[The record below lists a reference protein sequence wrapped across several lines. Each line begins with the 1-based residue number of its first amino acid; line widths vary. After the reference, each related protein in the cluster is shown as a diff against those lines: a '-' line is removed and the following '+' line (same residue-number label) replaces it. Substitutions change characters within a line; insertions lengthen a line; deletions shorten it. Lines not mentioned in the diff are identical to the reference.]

1 MKGNGTGVITHDRR
15 RQVSPCR
22 REWRLLLP
30 LVVGR
35 RHVAM
40 PVPVSN
46 YTASILKDP
55 TGTGIYAIGGRDVN
69 GAIINTVQVY
79 YPSTNTS

>member
-1 MKGNGTGVITHDRR
+1 
-15 RQVSPCR
+15 
-22 REWRLLLP
+22 
-30 LVVGR
+30 
-35 RHVAM
+35 M

-69 GAIINTVQVY
+69 GAVINTVQVY